1 MVYINFS
8 PENELFLTNS
18 QYDDVILTRV
28 TTAKTEGKNKEFKEK
43 VITFKTEFRHEGGHP
58 KKEENV
64 YVVYE
69 QLFYEQT
76 RSI

>member
-1 MVYINFS
+1 MDSNDNF
-8 PENELFLTNS
+8 FLKK
-18 QYDDVILTRV
+18 IRRI
-28 TTAKTEGKNKEFKEK
+28 KEK
-43 VITFKTEFRHEGGHP
+43 VITFKTESRHESGHP

-76 RSI
+76 RSIFKKNLKKSKKEEIPQKEGNSHA